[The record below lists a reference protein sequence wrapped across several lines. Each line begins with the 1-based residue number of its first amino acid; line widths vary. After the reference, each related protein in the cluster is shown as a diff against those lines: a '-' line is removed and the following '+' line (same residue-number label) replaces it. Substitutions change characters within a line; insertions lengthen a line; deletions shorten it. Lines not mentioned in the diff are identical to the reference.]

1 MTNEKTT
8 DQNQR
13 NQSPV
18 WSNGVL
24 VNYLFVSDEKYEAI
38 MSSIAAMNSLS
49 LESAKTLFETTEDIH
64 KDHRNNE
71 TRRRPRPDY
80 MHGHFP
86 AAINPLHRAHCVE
99 HLVNM
104 SVWLGHRQETLHLA
118 VNCLDRYLSSV
129 AGSYDLRAPIV
140 IVAVACMAI
149 ACKYVENRVSEFG
162 LKEFV
167 RISMNM
173 FTCDDIVRT
182 ERVVLRQLNYELAGP
197 TAWSFLERYLT
208 VAELGETR
216 GSLGDMA
223 SYVVELSLVS
233 YEMLRYLPSMVAA
246 STVFLTRWILF
257 PGDAPWDA
265 KMEDYTRYQPSDL
278 KECVLELHALY
289 EVSTNGKPDLVAVKK
304 KYDGGKYNG
313 VSSWISPPSI
323 PLNFFSNSY
332 TDHVTT

>member
-8 DQNQR
+8 E

-24 VNYLFVSDEKYEAI
+24 VNYMSISDEEYEAI
-38 MSSIAAMNSLS
+38 LSSIASMNSLS

-71 TRRRPRPDY
+71 KRRRLRPDY

-86 AAINPLHRAHCVE
+86 AAVNTLHRAHCVE
-99 HLVNM
+99 RLVDM
-104 SVWLGHRQETLHLA
+104 SAELGYRQETLHLA

-129 AGSYDLRAPIV
+129 ASSYDLRAPVV
-140 IVAVACMAI
+140 IVAVSCMAI
-149 ACKYVENRVSEFG
+149 ACKYVENRVSEFD

-167 RISMNM
+167 RVSMNM
-173 FTCDDIVRT
+173 FTRDDIIRT
-182 ERVVLRQLNYELAGP
+182 ERSVLKQLNYELAGP
-197 TAWSFLERYLT
+197 TAWSFLERYLV
-208 VAELGETR
+208 VAELEETR
-216 GSLGDMA
+216 GSLGNMA

-257 PGDAPWDA
+257 PGDGPWDA

-289 EVSTNGKPDLVAVKK
+289 EISTNGQPDLVAVKK

-323 PLNFFSNSY
+323 PPNFFSNSY